1 MCLTI
6 VANSPAWTYPKIHFQ
21 TLFTNRMLPSKK
33 LSSIIAQHSVLN
45 CLTNNWR
52 YFTPNFGLHSRNILL
67 EQEFNNEFARKVCIC
82 GALNFKPENSSTKV
96 NDHHYKI
103 FLGNPVSAQSEQ
115 IHSYGGEAAKF
126 VHCNGFFRCDW
137 IGSYVV
143 TLNQPKL
150 WDKGGK

>member
-1 MCLTI
+1 MVT
-6 VANSPAWTYPKIHFQ
+6 TKH
-21 TLFTNRMLPSKK
+21 TL
-33 LSSIIAQHSVLN
+33 
-45 CLTNNWR
+45 
-52 YFTPNFGLHSRNILL
+52 G
-67 EQEFNNEFARKVCIC
+67 ARLDQRLVVRGYSY
-82 GALNFKPENSSTKV
+82 GALNFNPENSSTKV

-126 VHCNGFFRCDW
+126 VHCNGFSRCDW

-150 WDKGGK
+150 WDTGGK